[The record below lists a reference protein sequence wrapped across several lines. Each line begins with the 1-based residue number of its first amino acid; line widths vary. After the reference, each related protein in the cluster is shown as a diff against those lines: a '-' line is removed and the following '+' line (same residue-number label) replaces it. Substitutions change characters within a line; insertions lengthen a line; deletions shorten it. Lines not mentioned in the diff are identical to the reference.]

1 MNKLIRVNRNEFE
14 SSRKA
19 VSSLFSFA
27 IVMCIM
33 ALFILFSGQ
42 ELFSQN
48 KEFTRSYFPDDS
60 RALREAVRNVREGD
74 RLYEQGWGNFERAL
88 EYYLKAHSFNP
99 DNAILN
105 MRIGECYLYTPF
117 KDRSVEYLERAI
129 ELNVPSLEVYYLL
142 GVAYQQN
149 FKFDKAI
156 EQFNFYR
163 QSLSPQEAIQQRSR
177 IDQRLSESNNA
188 KRMIANP
195 VRVFI
200 DNLGNKVNTE
210 FDDYSPIMS
219 PDGQTLYFT
228 SRRPLGSRPRQDKI
242 DHKYF
247 ENIFKSR
254 NVDGVWMDA
263 EPLEGRVNSRTHEAT
278 AGISP
283 DGNSLFIYRGDK
295 GGDLFE
301 SIVDDNGLW
310 SRPRRLS
317 RDITGR
323 GTQETS
329 IAFTSDGQRMFFVS
343 DRPGGFGGKDIWTST
358 RDNRGRWTEPT
369 NLGATINTPF
379 DEESVF
385 LASDD
390 ITLYFSSQGHNSMG
404 GFDIFKTQYRNGRW
418 TTPENLGYPVNTPGD
433 DLFFILGAEENT
445 AFYSTMQPGGYGG
458 SDLYMITFLGPEK
471 PLDFPVQQDLVS
483 VNARPLNVNLMEQEV
498 EIITVPM
505 TILRGRI
512 LDDKESEPVL
522 ATIELYD
529 NETEEL
535 LAEFSSNA
543 ETGEFLISL
552 PGGKNYGISVRAED
566 YLFHS
571 ENINI
576 SEASVAREIINDIRL
591 KRVEVGESI
600 VLNNIFFA
608 VGSAELTPASY
619 AELGVLHKLMTDN
632 PSLKIQISGHTDNVG
647 SAAVNQRLSEERAR
661 SVVEFLVGLGVDR
674 DRLTYVGLGF
684 ERPIASNDTPEG
696 RSMNR
701 RTEFEIV
708 DK

>member
-1 MNKLIRVNRNEFE
+1 M
-14 SSRKA
+14 
-19 VSSLFSFA
+19 SSLFSFA
-27 IVMCIM
+27 IVMCMM
-33 ALFILFSGQ
+33 ALFVLFSGQ

-210 FDDYSPIMS
+210 FDDYSPVMS

-301 SIVDDNGLW
+301 SIVDNNGLW

-329 IAFTSDGQRMFFVS
+329 IAFTSDGRRMFFVS

-483 VNARPLNVNLMEQEV
+483 VNARPLNINLMEQEV

-522 ATIELYD
+522 AIIELYD

-552 PGGKNYGISVRAED
+552 PGGKNYGISVKAED